1 MDLETGMVAWS
12 HYELLLP
19 NRPPARI
26 VVTLGDLQHE
36 SSVAQIARSSGA
48 THFGLV
54 SIANADGGMSQA
66 IVWTLRQT
74 GLAVVSH
81 GGEVEL
87 DDSSK
92 RVVLTLLRVFFR
104 ELGDL
109 APDLSRLDLPRLDLA
124 VDAV

>member
-36 SSVAQIARSSGA
+36 SAVAQIARSSGA

>member
-66 IVWTLRQT
+66 IATRAISAAAAQMI
-74 GLAVVSH
+74 
-81 GGEVEL
+81 
-87 DDSSK
+87 
-92 RVVLTLLRVFFR
+92 R
-104 ELGDL
+104 
-109 APDLSRLDLPRLDLA
+109 LSIVIPTQSRA
-124 VDAV
+124 CH